1 MNAETA
7 ADDSIVALEPEV
19 LLDLHRRMVRI
30 RLFEEEAGK
39 LMEGGRMPGFLHL
52 YVGQEAVAAGVMATL
67 RPDDVITSTH
77 RGHGHAVAKGADL
90 RYMYAELFGKTT
102 GYCKGRG
109 GSMHINDLS
118 IGMLGANGIVGGG
131 IPHAVGAA
139 FAAVYKGQDSVAVP
153 FFGDGATNIGAFH
166 ESANLA
172 AVMHLPVVF
181 VCENNGYS
189 EFTPQE
195 RHMLLKDVADRAAA
209 YGMPGEIVDGMDAV
223 AVYLAARRLCS
234 RPRPTGITTIKVSRA
249 CASRT
254 ARRRRSTPG
263 RNGTR
268 SPRSSSG
275 WPARRWLLKR
285 AWTRSGPTRARRSP
299 PRSSSPSRARILTRR
314 TCSITSIRCEDAS
327 ARDQL
332 RKGLHRVAHAADGR
346 GR

>member
-1 MNAETA
+1 MSNPAEQDAT
-7 ADDSIVALEPEV
+7 SGVEPEV
-19 LLDLHRRMVRI
+19 LRDLHRRMVRI

-90 RYMYAELFGKTT
+90 RYMYAELFGKQT

-172 AVMHLPVVF
+172 AVLHLPVLF

-195 RHMLLKDVADRAAA
+195 RHMLLKDVADRAAS

-223 AVYLAARRLCS
+223 AVYLAAQRL
-234 RPRPTGITTIKVSRA
+234 VE
-249 CASRT
+249 
-254 ARRRRSTPG
+254 
-263 RNGTR
+263 
-268 SPRSSSG
+268 
-275 WPARRWLLKR
+275 
-285 AWTRSGPTRARRSP
+285 RARAGEGPALLEAKTYRFYDHQGVKGLRIPYRSQEEIDTWKE
-299 PRSSSPSRARILTRR
+299 RDA
-314 TCSITSIRCEDAS
+314 ITSLEQRMVDAKLAAQDELEKVWS
-327 ARDQL
+327 DTREEIAAAISFAEQSPDPDP
-332 RKGLHRVAHAADGR
+332 AHLLDNVYTV
-346 GR
+346 

>member
-1 MNAETA
+1 VTKTA
-7 ADDSIVALEPEV
+7 AKDEISTLPPEV
-19 LLDLHRRMVRI
+19 LFDLHRRMVRI

-67 RPDDVITSTH
+67 RDDDVITSTH

-90 RYMYAELFGKTT
+90 KFMYAELFGKTT

-139 FAAVYKGQDSVAVP
+139 FAAVYKGSDAVAIP

-172 AVMHLPVVF
+172 AVMHLPVIF
-181 VCENNGYS
+181 VCENNGYA
-189 EFTPQE
+189 EFTPQD
-195 RHMLLKDVADRAAA
+195 RHMLLKDVADRAAS

-223 AVYLAARRLCS
+223 AVYLAAKRL
-234 RPRPTGITTIKVSRA
+234 VQ
-249 CASRT
+249 
-254 ARRRRSTPG
+254 
-263 RNGTR
+263 
-268 SPRSSSG
+268 
-275 WPARRWLLKR
+275 
-285 AWTRSGPTRARRSP
+285 RARAGEGPALLEAKTYRFY
-299 PRSSSPSRARILTRR
+299 
-314 TCSITSIRCEDAS
+314 DH
-327 ARDQL
+327 QGV
-332 RKGLHRVAHAADGR
+332 KGLRIPYRTQEEIDTWMERDAITALERRMVAAEIVGADVLEAVWDETREEIAAAIKFGEDSPDPDPADILDNVYTMR
-346 GR
+346 G

>member
-1 MNAETA
+1 MTTTAEQDTM
-7 ADDSIVALEPEV
+7 SALPPEV
-19 LLDLHRRMVRI
+19 LHDLHRRMVRI

-67 RPDDVITSTH
+67 RPDDVVTSTH

-90 RYMYAELFGKTT
+90 RYMYAELFGKVT

-139 FAAVYKGQDSVAVP
+139 LAAVYKGRDWVAVP

-172 AVMHLPVVF
+172 AVLQLPVVF
-181 VCENNGYS
+181 VCENNGYA
-189 EFTPQE
+189 EFTPQD

-223 AVYLAARRLCS
+223 AVYLAALRL
-234 RPRPTGITTIKVSRA
+234 VE
-249 CASRT
+249 
-254 ARRRRSTPG
+254 
-263 RNGTR
+263 
-268 SPRSSSG
+268 
-275 WPARRWLLKR
+275 
-285 AWTRSGPTRARRSP
+285 RARAGQGPALLEAKTYRFYDHQGVKGL
-299 PRSSSPSRARILTRR
+299 RIPYR
-314 TCSITSIRCEDAS
+314 TQEEIDTWKERDAITSLEQRLVNAN
-327 ARDQL
+327 
-332 RKGLHRVAHAADGR
+332 VAAQDELDKVWSDTREEIAAAIKFAEQSPDPDPADLLDNVYTV
-346 GR
+346 

>member
-1 MNAETA
+1 MTKTPVK
-7 ADDSIVALEPEV
+7 DDPVTGLPPEV
-19 LLDLHRRMVRI
+19 LRDLHRRMVRI

-90 RYMYAELFGKTT
+90 RFMYAELFGKTT

-139 FAAVYKGQDSVAVP
+139 FASVYKGRDSVAVP

-172 AVMHLPVVF
+172 AVLRLPVVF
-181 VCENNGYS
+181 VCENNGYA

-209 YGMPGEIVDGMDAV
+209 YGMPSDIVDGMDVV
-223 AVYLAARRLCS
+223 AVYEAAGRL
-234 RPRPTGITTIKVSRA
+234 VE
-249 CASRT
+249 
-254 ARRRRSTPG
+254 
-263 RNGTR
+263 
-268 SPRSSSG
+268 
-275 WPARRWLLKR
+275 
-285 AWTRSGPTRARRSP
+285 RARAGEG
-299 PRSSSPSRARILTRR
+299 PSFLEAKKQSGMPAEVSGLAYVDVKDVLPLLQLAGLQLPAGMPDLR
-314 TCSITSIRCEDAS
+314 TFA
-327 ARDQL
+327 AY
-332 RKGLHRVAHAADGR
+332 GGADG
-346 GR
+346 GDLTFTAFLGVG

>member
-1 MNAETA
+1 MTTTAEQDTI
-7 ADDSIVALEPEV
+7 SALPPEV
-19 LLDLHRRMVRI
+19 LHDLHRRMVRI

-67 RPDDVITSTH
+67 RPDDVVTSTH

-90 RYMYAELFGKTT
+90 RYMYAELFGKVT

-139 FAAVYKGQDSVAVP
+139 LAAVYKGQDSVAVP

-172 AVMHLPVVF
+172 AVLQLPVVF
-181 VCENNGYS
+181 VCENNGYA
-189 EFTPQE
+189 EFTPQD

-223 AVYLAARRLCS
+223 AVYLAALRL
-234 RPRPTGITTIKVSRA
+234 VA
-249 CASRT
+249 
-254 ARRRRSTPG
+254 
-263 RNGTR
+263 
-268 SPRSSSG
+268 
-275 WPARRWLLKR
+275 
-285 AWTRSGPTRARRSP
+285 RARAGAGPALLEAKTYRFYDHQGVKGL
-299 PRSSSPSRARILTRR
+299 RIPYR
-314 TCSITSIRCEDAS
+314 TQEEIDTWKERDAITSLEQRLVNAKI
-327 ARDQL
+327 
-332 RKGLHRVAHAADGR
+332 AAQDELEKVWSDTR
-346 GR
+346 EEIAAAIEFAEQSPDPDPADLLDNVYTV